1 MPSKKVKKTAAEK
14 EKARALWRRYF
25 DGHDHL
31 MMSYQERLRS
41 FTDWPFTE
49 AEGANCTA
57 EKMAAAGFYLAPT
70 DDEPDL
76 ARCFYCRRELDGWE
90 PEDDPLSEHQRR
102 ECPFVILGK
111 QQDEMSM
118 EEAATLLVARAKA
131 LLAKLTEEFANE
143 FDTNKAETRSTVEEI
158 SGFRRGAT
166 AAAGKGRRRTTK
178 RK

>member
-1 MPSKKVKKTAAEK
+1 MPRKKVKKTAAEK

-31 MMSYQERLRS
+31 MMSYQERLRCVACLRTACFTAKFLDKTILETWPYTPYTLFFRS

-76 ARCFYCRRELDGWE
+76 ARCFYCR
-90 PEDDPLSEHQRR
+90 Q
-102 ECPFVILGK
+102 V
-111 QQDEMSM
+111 Q
-118 EEAATLLVARAKA
+118 
-131 LLAKLTEEFANE
+131 
-143 FDTNKAETRSTVEEI
+143 
-158 SGFRRGAT
+158 
-166 AAAGKGRRRTTK
+166 
-178 RK
+178 